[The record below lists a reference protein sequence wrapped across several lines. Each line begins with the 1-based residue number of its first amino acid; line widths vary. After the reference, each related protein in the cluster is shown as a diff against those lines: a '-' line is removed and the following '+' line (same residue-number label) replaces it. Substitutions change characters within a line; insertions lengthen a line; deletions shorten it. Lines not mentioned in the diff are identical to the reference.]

1 MPHAS
6 VGDWNRDVWFDWIC
20 ALNQFTWDRD
30 LEPEGWTFMGEW
42 FRMLFQGGKDLGYT
56 DFEKR

>member
-1 MPHAS
+1 MPHITR
-6 VGDWNRDVWFDWIC
+6 GDWNRDVWFDWIC

-30 LEPEGWTFMGEW
+30 LELEGWEFMGEW
-42 FRMLFQGGKDLGYT
+42 FRTLFQGGKDLGYT